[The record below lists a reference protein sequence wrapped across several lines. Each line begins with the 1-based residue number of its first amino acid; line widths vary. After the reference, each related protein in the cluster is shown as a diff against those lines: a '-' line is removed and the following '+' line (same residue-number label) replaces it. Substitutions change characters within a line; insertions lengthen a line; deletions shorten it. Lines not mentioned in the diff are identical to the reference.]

1 MATRYKEDLK
11 IEVLRGQ
18 GEFRAYFKLYDEL
31 FQRGT
36 GNHIIEFESP
46 LQRKRNPIQHED
58 VTAAVR
64 VLKANNR
71 ITSTAMRV
79 ALRDQTH
86 RNFTPQ
92 EFDFIVNLAVQSM
105 TMIDA
110 NVGDSHGSD
119 FRIGKYR
126 HATWLPEECFVD
138 FVSRCFPQVLAER
151 RGRVAFVLDK
161 RKSLKAWKLKKRGEI
176 TLKGTDNLAEHLLY
190 DPSNRV
196 ISLFHHAEYLRA
208 HLNLWEGIRE
218 SKDVG
223 IAAALERGTLSPR
236 LLVETLHS
244 LQSVLFRYD
253 DDRSM
258 SLLASLIKKR
268 GFDSTCSVPEGYK
281 MFDDTVP
288 EDFQYVYWGERL
300 AVLYHAVQERP
311 PRTGFQKWL
320 RWQTSE
326 SNSFLIAMLALAISI
341 FVGILS
347 LGLSAVQIWISWQA
361 WQHPVQISTS
371 Q

>member
-1 MATRYKEDLK
+1 MTNSYRDDLK
-11 IEVLRGQ
+11 REVLRGQ
-18 GEFRAYFKLYDEL
+18 GEFHAYFKLYDEL
-31 FQRGT
+31 FHRGT
-36 GNHIIEFESP
+36 GNHLIELERP
-46 LQRKRNPIQHED
+46 LHQERHPIQHED
-58 VTAAVR
+58 ITTAVR
-64 VLKANNR
+64 VLKASNR
-71 ITSTAMRV
+71 ITLTATRT

-86 RNFTPQ
+86 RDFTPR
-92 EFDFIVNLAVQSM
+92 EFDFVVNLAVQSM

-126 HATWLPEECFVD
+126 HASWLPDECFAD

-151 RGRVAFVLDK
+151 RDRVAFVLDE
-161 RKSLKAWKLKKRGEI
+161 RKSLKAWKLKKRVKI
-176 TLKGTDNLAEHLLY
+176 TFKGTDNLAEHLLY
-190 DPSNRV
+190 DPNNRV
-196 ISLFHHAEYLRA
+196 ISLFHHAEYLHA
-208 HLNLWEGIRE
+208 HLGLWKEVPG

-236 LLVETLHS
+236 LLAETLHS

-258 SLLASLIKKR
+258 SVLASLIKKS
-268 GFDSTCSVPEGYK
+268 GFDNTCSVPKGYK

-300 AVLYHAVQERP
+300 AVLYQAVQERP

-326 SNSFLIAMLALAISI
+326 SNSFLIAMLALVISI

-361 WQHPVQISTS
+361 WQRPVQPSTG
-371 Q
+371 